1 MACFFDDDPA
11 DAVAKKGLRVNLS
24 DLAGKSARPL
34 GFLLVLAQSPQV
46 APAWLESFARGL
58 GEGAKLFSFP
68 LLGGDTD
75 CTPGPL
81 TISIATL
88 GAVPHG
94 KMVRRT
100 GAKPGWS

>member
-1 MACFFDDDPA
+1 MTILP
-11 DAVAKKGLRVNLS
+11 DAVAKKALRVNLS

-34 GFLLVLAQSPQV
+34 RFLLALAQPRQI
-46 APAWLESFARGL
+46 APEWLESFARRL
-58 GEGAKLFSFP
+58 GEEAKLFSFP